1 MAQPLKECPN
11 IASQPMS
18 LCFALPRQRQLAG
31 NVVVRTPLPGGAL
44 DLHLQR
50 LTPRCGALG
59 EARERVGEP
68 FALALDVKDIA
79 MARRGAP
86 GGLLPGAQALPGV
99 GNRI

>member
-1 MAQPLKECPN
+1 VSEYREPANEPL
-11 IASQPMS
+11 
-18 LCFALPRQRQLAG
+18 FALPRQRQLAG
-31 NVVVRTPLPGGAL
+31 KVVVQTPLAGGAL
-44 DLHLQR
+44 DLHLHR

-86 GGLLPGAQALPGV
+86 GGLLPGARNVTG
-99 GNRI
+99 